1 MAPLPGELSGHRR
14 STSAARNGEILTV
27 LRQLF
32 SGDPNAAAHALQWVV
47 ALIIGITVHEFSHAW
62 IADRAGDPTPR
73 AMGRVTFNPLAHLDL
88 FGTLALLFVGF
99 GWGKPVPVNPVYFRR
114 PRRDDICVSLA
125 GIIANLITATAFG
138 LPVRFGLAGVYA
150 PTFAVIVQLN
160 LILAFFNLIPIFP
173 LDGSHVLSD
182 LLPAREARKL
192 GEFYTRYGFILLL
205 LLVTL
210 GRPVLTI
217 LVSLPVAIL
226 SALLLGIPGGF
237 GLW

>member
-1 MAPLPGELSGHRR
+1 V
-14 STSAARNGEILTV
+14 LTQF
-27 LRQLF
+27 L
-32 SGDPNAAAHALQWVV
+32 SGDPNAAAHVLQLAV

-99 GWGKPVPVNPVYFRR
+99 GWGKPVPVNRVYFRR

-125 GIIANLITATAFG
+125 GIIANLITATAFA
-138 LPVRFGLAGVYA
+138 LPVRFGFAGDYA
-150 PTFAVIVQLN
+150 DTFRVIVHLN

-173 LDGSHVLSD
+173 LDGSHVLSN
-182 LLPAREARKL
+182 LLPVQQARKL
-192 GEFYTRYGFILLL
+192 GEFYSRYGFILLL

-217 LVSLPVAIL
+217 LVSLPVGLL
-226 SALLLGIPGGF
+226 SALLLGLPGGL
-237 GLW
+237 GL